1 MGWLYPMFA
10 YFMDRLIRITK
21 SDLSKVCLKVE
32 VFISC
37 IKTQKSI
44 RNLWSATK
52 IFELQTWK
60 I

>member
-1 MGWLYPMFA
+1 MGWPYPMFA
-10 YFMDRLIRITK
+10 YFMDRLMRIDEPDMST
-21 SDLSKVCLKVE
+21 VCLKVE

-37 IKTQKSI
+37 IKTQKST
-44 RNLWSATK
+44 RNLWSPTK